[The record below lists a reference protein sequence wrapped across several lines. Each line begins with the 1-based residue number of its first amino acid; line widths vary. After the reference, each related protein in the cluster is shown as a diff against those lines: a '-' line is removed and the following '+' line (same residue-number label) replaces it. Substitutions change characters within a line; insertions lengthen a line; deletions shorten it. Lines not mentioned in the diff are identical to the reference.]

1 MTHTQ
6 KIRIENKYFSS
17 CTIFTL
23 EIVSITSF
31 FVVCGDFVGSPKNSS
46 MIDETLENEIELFG
60 IVSKAATRSKTLV
73 GEPFYSRALETDP
86 VPLAAA
92 RVNVIRRPTT
102 HCVEWQVVL

>member
-1 MTHTQ
+1 
-6 KIRIENKYFSS
+6 
-17 CTIFTL
+17 
-23 EIVSITSF
+23 
-31 FVVCGDFVGSPKNSS
+31 

-102 HCVEWQVVL
+102 YTVWNGRWSCKREGGVQKNKEYVGVSASLIDFKK